1 MAANDELTRLRA
13 GNEVLEEENH
23 HLPVSGS
30 MQAALEARKA
40 EAADLERQLAAM
52 DSEIDHARRRIAELE
67 ESAQAG
73 GAPPPASD

>member
-13 GNEVLEEENH
+13 ENEVLEEQEH
-23 HLPVSGS
+23 HLRASGS

-40 EAADLERQLAAM
+40 EAADLEKQ
-52 DSEIDHARRRIAELE
+52 IAELE

-73 GAPPPASD
+73 DAPPPASD

>member
-30 MQAALEARKA
+30 MPSALEARKA
-40 EAADLERQLAAM
+40 EAADLEKQIAAV
-52 DSEIDHARRRIAELE
+52 DSEIDQARRRIAELE
-67 ESAQAG
+67 ESSQAG
-73 GAPPPASD
+73 GAPPPAN